1 MKNFFRFF
9 TLLLISTFII
19 GTTRDD
25 AMASQLSTC
34 GDSFS
39 NATMLQQGE
48 YSGGVISKD
57 SDCYYYI
64 NVTNGYE
71 LNIDYELTANHFL
84 GDVTLYD
91 SDENKLVSEGE
102 ENGTLRWLGANEG
115 ESQNKYYLVIKSS
128 YAIDSFAL
136 SINLIDEMDAGK
148 GEDAGGDFDNFIEIE
163 YGEYTGYLSSF
174 TFGNIGGNDE
184 KDYYK
189 LAVKKGDKVTIQV
202 TPKGNFYTGCAV
214 YDNKRSALFNDD
226 GLDGNAGE
234 IILETFNIDKDGY
247 IFIVAKMSSFSGS
260 WGEIDEYTLLVT
272 NESVNS
278 LGGEIGEDSETPGE
292 EVNNVGSLSM
302 RNPLILGFS
311 IVLGILLL
319 VFIIVIIS
327 MLSKKKKKGVNKKE
341 KTPTEKK
348 NTQQQVS
355 KQIIENKDNIKKV
368 PKVEKVN
375 SKKELP
381 NIKNKDDKE
390 SHSKVK
396 VTVNEGTDV
405 EVKMVDKKK
414 ETN

>member
-1 MKNFFRFF
+1 MKIKFKLL
-9 TLLLISTFII
+9 TLLLVSAFII

-39 NATMLQQGE
+39 NATMLQLDD
-48 YSGGVISKD
+48 YSGGVINKD
-57 SDCYYYI
+57 SACYYYI

-71 LNIDYELTANHFL
+71 LNIDYELTADYFF

-102 ENGTLRWLGANEG
+102 EKGTLRWLGANEG
-115 ESQNKYYLVIKSS
+115 ESQNKYYFVIESS
-128 YAIDSFAL
+128 YAVDSFTL
-136 SINLIDEMDAGK
+136 SINLIDNMDAGK
-148 GEDAGGDFDNFIEIE
+148 GEDAGGDFDNFTEIE
-163 YGEYTGYLSSF
+163 YGEYTGYLS
-174 TFGNIGGNDE
+174 TFLSGNTGGNDE
-184 KDYYK
+184 NDYYK
-189 LAVKKGDKVTIQV
+189 LTVEKGDKVTIKI
-202 TPKGNFYTGCAV
+202 TPKGDFYVGCAV
-214 YDNKRSALFNDD
+214 YDNKRSVLFNDE
-226 GLDGNAGE
+226 GLDTNAGE
-234 IILETFNIDKDGY
+234 IILETFNIEKDGY
-247 IFIVAKMSSFSGS
+247 IFIVTKIPSYNNS

-272 NESVNS
+272 NESVNN
-278 LGGEIGEDSETPGE
+278 LGGEIGEDSEDSGE
-292 EVNNVGSLSM
+292 DVNTVGSLSM

-319 VFIIVIIS
+319 VFIIVILS
-327 MLSKKKKKGVNKKE
+327 MLAKKKKGKNKKE
-341 KTPTEKK
+341 KTSTEKK
-348 NTQQQVS
+348 DYQQQVS
-355 KQIIENKDNIKKV
+355 KEVVENKDNIKKV

-381 NIKNKDDKE
+381 NVKNENDTK

-405 EVKMVDKKK
+405 EVKMVDKKE